1 MFRKLPFTGI
11 SDEMTTVNKYG
22 MITGCNDDKLK
33 MLALQTAKLPF
44 TGISDEMTTV
54 NKYGMITRCDD
65 DKLKMLALQTAD
77 RPLSDYLHSWLSAH
91 PAPVVSGVTI
101 ALR

>member
-1 MFRKLPFTGI
+1 MMRKLPFTGI
-11 SDEMTTVNKYG
+11 SDEMTTVNKYR

-54 NKYGMITRCDD
+54 NT
-65 DKLKMLALQTAD
+65 
-77 RPLSDYLHSWLSAH
+77 
-91 PAPVVSGVTI
+91 V
-101 ALR
+101 